1 MFVSATNVDVTVGN
15 TTLAE
20 GESTYLNLT
29 ATEPFDGFI
38 VVNLTTVPG

>member
-1 MFVSATNVDVTVGN
+1 MFVSATNVNVMVGN

>member
-1 MFVSATNVDVTVGN
+1 MFVSATNVDVTVGD

-20 GESTYLNLT
+20 GETTYLNLM

-38 VVNLTTVPG
+38 VVNLTTVSG